1 MANLNNQNQSQ
12 TPRKKKKGGI
22 GWLIFLLIIWAV
34 NRLDVEKVQRFF
46 SRLQW
51 RVRTGNFRLD
61 DTAIGV
67 IAAVVLVIVLA
78 VTISRVKKVRA
89 ARRFDGVKA
98 RGGGTAAAHSHDRLQ
113 GYRAGAAARPRPTR
127 TTVCRATAATRTRPS
142 TGKSSS
148 TVSSR
153 PASST
158 ARSTARCSS
167 AGDGSW

>member
-34 NRLDVEKVQRFF
+34 NRLDAEKVQRFF

-51 RVRTGNFRLD
+51 RIRTGNFRLD

-67 IAAVVLVIVLA
+67 IAAVVLVTRGA
-78 VTISRVKKVRA
+78 STASRP
-89 ARRFDGVKA
+89 
-98 RGGGTAAAHSHDRLQ
+98 
-113 GYRAGAAARPRPTR
+113 GAAARPRPTR